1 MSMTSQRSRKQGR
14 PTFLGGA
21 VVLVVVAVM
30 LAIAGKVTGESN
42 LYLWAAV
49 CVAVALLFW
58 ALSRRPHEA
67 KTEKD
72 EGTP

>member
-30 LAIAGKVTGESN
+30 LTIAGVATKETN
-42 LYLWAAV
+42 LYLWAAA

-67 KTEKD
+67 KKD
-72 EGTP
+72 EEPE

>member
-30 LAIAGKVTGESN
+30 LAIAGVATGESN

-67 KTEKD
+67 KEDKD
-72 EGTP
+72 EP

>member
-30 LAIAGKVTGESN
+30 LAIAGAATGESN

-49 CVAVALLFW
+49 CVAVAILFW

-67 KTEKD
+67 KKD
-72 EGTP
+72 EEHDP